1 MPTLL
6 ALCLLLQLNAGRP
19 TVEHTKDS
27 LATVQQR
34 VAEGEAVLVD
44 VRSKEEW
51 DKGHVAGAV
60 LLPVDSL
67 RKHSLD
73 REKLAETLPD
83 DKPLYLYCEVGMRSK
98 AAAVI
103 LKREGYEA
111 RPLKQGYRDLVA
123 AGFEDERP

>member
-1 MPTLL
+1 MHVLL
-6 ALCLLLQLNAGRP
+6 ALCLVLQLNAGRP

-27 LATVQQR
+27 LATIQQR
-34 VAEGEAVLVD
+34 VADGEALLVD

-73 REKLAETLPD
+73 REKLAQALPK
-83 DKPLYLYCEVGMRSK
+83 DKPLYLYCMVGMRSK

-103 LKREGYEA
+103 LKREGYDP
-111 RPLKQGYRDLVA
+111 RPVKQGYEELIA
-123 AGFEDERP
+123 AGFDDER

>member
-1 MPTLL
+1 MQTLL
-6 ALCLLLQLNAGRP
+6 ALCLVFQVNAGRP

-27 LATVQQR
+27 LATIQQR

-73 REKLAETLPD
+73 REKLAEALPK
-83 DKPLYLYCEVGMRSK
+83 DKPLYLYCMVGMRSK

-103 LKREGYEA
+103 LKREGYDP
-111 RPLKQGYRDLVA
+111 RPVKQGYEDFLA
-123 AGFEDERP
+123 AGFEDER

>member
-1 MPTLL
+1 MQTLL
-6 ALCLLLQLNAGRP
+6 VLCLLLQLNAGRP

-27 LATVQQR
+27 LATIQEL
-34 VAEGEAVLVD
+34 VAEEQAVLVD

-73 REKLAETLPD
+73 REKLAETLPKG
-83 DKPLYLYCEVGMRSK
+83 KPLYLYCLVGMRSK

-103 LKREGYEA
+103 LKREGYDP
-111 RPLKQGYRDLVA
+111 RPLKQGYEELVA